1 MWLHWLM
8 EVEKLAYQIA
18 HAHEFPL
25 DLGRV
30 PKKVRNAYDRVIEIL
45 KTMPERSDPPRIVR
59 LPKYKGLWRLRIAD
73 DYRLVYRV
81 EGNDVILLMI
91 DHRSKVYD
99 RLGIIE
105 AEESAVP
112 VEGSIDELLEPDP
125 EVAAAGESAAR
136 HSAGQP
142 LPRRLTPG
150 LLASWGVP
158 SDYHACFW
166 NVRTEEE
173 LIELD
178 SVPDEMLRRVLYG
191 LYPASI
197 GEVANKPVRV
207 ANSPGEIEAAAD
219 GKRSLASFLL
229 KLDAEQK
236 EFLSRFEGSGRPAGP
251 WLLKGGPGSGKSTVA
266 LYCIKA
272 LLQSLHQTSLL
283 EEDRPLRILYT
294 TFTNSLVRA
303 SEHLLDM
310 LEVDKSRHSLKVT
323 TVDKLAKSC
332 LPAKWRGL
340 KITKEFREY
349 ILAAIEECQKAESRF
364 SFTAEDEGFL
374 REEIDWVLVG
384 QGLESAEE
392 YASFDRTGR
401 GRALGRLQ
409 RRHLWQL
416 YQAVQE
422 KMRQNGECLFSER
435 YKAAAESVAPQYDYI
450 FVDEAQDLKA
460 VAIRFLLGL
469 CRNRSNIFLTAD
481 TNQSIWGNGFSWT
494 KMASDLRMQGRARI
508 LRRNYRTTK
517 EIWNAVLQLAPDS
530 EGTDEETLNVE
541 AVYRGPRPILA
552 RYDRTR
558 QMGEKLNTFLHQA
571 LVKERA
577 SLGSAAVLCPS
588 GTEMNK
594 VMELLDKRFK
604 PKAMRSNEVD
614 ISYKGVKVLTMHA
627 AKGLEFPIVAVVGLE
642 RGRLPLPVF
651 AGVDPEEHFA
661 RQRRLLF
668 VACSR
673 AMRRLIVFAHKDRPS
688 PFVEQITDAYWEI
701 DDED

>member
-1 MWLHWLM
+1 MVLRVFSW
-8 EVEKLAYQIA
+8 EVKKLAYQIA

-25 DLGRV
+25 DLGRA
-30 PKKVRNAYDRVIEIL
+30 PKKVRNAYDRVMDTL
-45 KTMPERSDPPRIVR
+45 KTMPEQADPPRVVR
-59 LPKYKGLWRLRIAD
+59 LPKYKGLWRIRVAD

-81 EGNDVILLMI
+81 EGKVVTLLMI

-99 RLGIIE
+99 RLGITE
-105 AEESAVP
+105 AEESVVP
-112 VEGSIDELLEPDP
+112 VGGSVGELLEPDT
-125 EVAAAGESAAR
+125 EVAAAAEPAACNV
-136 HSAGQP
+136 AGRP
-142 LPRRLTPG
+142 LPQRLTPG

-178 SVPDEMLRRVLYG
+178 SVPDEMLQRVLYG
-191 LYPASI
+191 LYPTSI
-197 GEVANKPVRV
+197 GEVVQKPIRV
-207 ANSPGEIEAAAD
+207 ANSPGEIAEAAD

-229 KLDAEQK
+229 KLDDEQK
-236 EFLSRFEGSGRPAGP
+236 EYLSRFEGSGRPTGP

-266 LYCIKA
+266 LYCIKT
-272 LLQSLHQTSLL
+272 LLKSLHQTSLF
-283 EEDRPLRILYT
+283 EEDRPLKILYT

-323 TVDKLAKSC
+323 TVDKLAISC
-332 LPAKWRGL
+332 LPAKWSGL
-340 KITKEFREY
+340 KIADDFRDY
-349 ILAAIEECQKAESRF
+349 VLAGIEECRQGDSKF

-374 REEIDWVLVG
+374 SEEIDWVLVG
-384 QGLESAEE
+384 QGLESADE
-392 YASFDRTGR
+392 YAGFDRTGR

-416 YQAVQE
+416 YQVVQ
-422 KMRQNGECLFSER
+422 KRLRQDGRCIFSER
-435 YKAAAESVAPQYDYI
+435 LKAAAENVTPQYDYL

-481 TNQSIWGNGFSWT
+481 TNQSIWGNGFSWA

-517 EIWNAVLQLAPDS
+517 EIWDAVMQLAPDT
-530 EGTDEETLNVE
+530 EGADQETLNVE
-541 AVYRGPRPILA
+541 AVYRGARPILA
-552 RYDRTR
+552 RYDRSR
-558 QMGEKLNTFLHQA
+558 QMGERLNSFLHQA

-577 SLGSAAVLCPS
+577 SLGSAAVLCP
-588 GTEMNK
+588 TAKEKNT
-594 VMELLDKRFK
+594 VMQLLDRRFK
-604 PKAMRSNEVD
+604 AKDMRSNEVD
-614 ISYKGVKVLTMHA
+614 ISYPGVKVMTMHV
-627 AKGLEFPIVAVVGLE
+627 AKGLEFPVVAVVGLE
-642 RGRLPLPVF
+642 RGRLPIPAI

-661 RQRRLLF
+661 RQQRLLF

-673 AMRRLIVFAHKDRPS
+673 AMRRLIVFAHRERPS
-688 PFVEQITDAYWEI
+688 HFAKALTEEYWDI
-701 DDED
+701 EDL